1 MGLYEK
7 FVLPAMLDFAMRQK
21 PIEKQREKVV
31 PKAAGKVLEIGI
43 GSGLNLDFY
52 DSSKIEKLWG
62 LDPSTELQV
71 RARDRAAAAGV
82 DVEFLLLSAEEIPL
96 QDQACDTV
104 LVTYTLCTIP
114 EPDRALAEMRRVLK
128 PDGKLIFCEHGHA
141 PDANVA
147 RWQDRLNPMWKKIAG
162 GCNMNRKI
170 PGLLE
175 DAGFEIDELETMY
188 IPGVRALSFNY
199 WGQATPAS

>member
-31 PKAAGKVLEIGI
+31 PKAAGKILEIGI

-82 DVEFLLLSAEEIPL
+82 DVEFLLLSA
-96 QDQACDTV
+96 
-104 LVTYTLCTIP
+104 
-114 EPDRALAEMRRVLK
+114 
-128 PDGKLIFCEHGHA
+128 
-141 PDANVA
+141 
-147 RWQDRLNPMWKKIAG
+147 
-162 GCNMNRKI
+162 
-170 PGLLE
+170 
-175 DAGFEIDELETMY
+175 
-188 IPGVRALSFNY
+188 
-199 WGQATPAS
+199 